1 MRMPQLRK
9 NMVKHNFDIPHKI
22 SNGKFDAYYI
32 KFYKISTANLKVN
45 TKAK

>member
-1 MRMPQLRK
+1 M
-9 NMVKHNFDIPHKI
+9 PHKI

-32 KFYKISTANLKVN
+32 KFYKISTATLKIK